1 MDWHVETVDIIALL
15 KIELCAFFA
24 QRNFAPGS
32 STKMVFVLRSFQMR
46 VSTHRR

>member
-24 QRNFAPGS
+24 QLNFEPGS
-32 STKMVFVLRSFQMR
+32 STKMVLVLLSFEMR
-46 VSTHRR
+46 VFIRR